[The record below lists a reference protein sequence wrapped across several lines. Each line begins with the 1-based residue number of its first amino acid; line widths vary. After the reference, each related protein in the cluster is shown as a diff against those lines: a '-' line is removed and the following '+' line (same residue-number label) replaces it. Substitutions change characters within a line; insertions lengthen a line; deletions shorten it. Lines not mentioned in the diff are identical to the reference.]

1 MGAALIPRAQAQFG
15 GSAQTSTN
23 AAAAASARAAKQKR
37 DKEKKEAEQAA
48 ATRLQEQAQ
57 AEAKGTVS
65 DPAATLLVHDGD
77 PIELK
82 VIKEVTS
89 KTAKAGDPVFV
100 ELAQDIK
107 VGDVV
112 VARAGSHGMGEVI
125 WAQKAGFI
133 GMPGE
138 LEVRLDYL
146 IMGEKK
152 IYLRGTAQPEGGAGR
167 QAGAAVL
174 TFTGGV
180 GLFIKGKQ
188 MVLPEGTVLKADLG
202 QDAKLPPA

>member
-89 KTAKAGDPVFV
+89 KTAK
-100 ELAQDIK
+100 AQDIK

-188 MVLPEGTVLKADLG
+188 MVLPEGTVLKAYLG